1 MLILFCF
8 EGTSKV
14 WAVDQE
20 EEKRDLVI
28 VKYVLLLV
36 PDFVPL
42 STCGNSPV
50 GLPLGCVSAAGMG
63 ERSVWDLHPYLSP
76 EMRLHCVSAL
86 AVSWTPE
93 TGGIFWAGRGWEHDI
108 ELSCWRREAASVAM
122 PLPND
127 PNEVFLPS
135 EGVVFTQP
143 GQGLT
148 AGSWSQ

>member
-20 EEKRDLVI
+20 EEKRDLVT

-86 AVSWTPE
+86 AVSWK
-93 TGGIFWAGRGWEHDI
+93 
-108 ELSCWRREAASVAM
+108 L
-122 PLPND
+122 
-127 PNEVFLPS
+127 
-135 EGVVFTQP
+135 VVFFE
-143 GQGLT
+143 LAE
-148 AGSWSQ
+148 AGNTTLSSAAGGEKQLQ